1 MKDNHPTGATNM
13 RRTIALRNRRETGLV
28 VVLEPWA
35 NEYLI
40 EPDQTLE
47 VVEEDGEP
55 GTTLEIDIEASH
67 LVFYARPGSI
77 LRAYRDGEELP

>member
-1 MKDNHPTGATNM
+1 MNENNSTDAIHVK
-13 RRTIALRNRRETGLV
+13 RTIALRNRRGTELV

-35 NEYLI
+35 NEYVV

-47 VVEEDGEP
+47 VVEENGEP
-55 GTTLEIDIEASH
+55 GNTLEIDVEASH

-77 LRAYRDGEELP
+77 LRAYRDGEELL